1 MLGEK
6 IAQTTGK
13 VTNRRV
19 TRCDGSGVRV
29 EVSFQTSGKLL
40 GHDITELG
48 TYTSM
53 MKPGGSFFGEGQGV
67 VITKDGDT
75 ILWRGA
81 GAGKP
86 TGKGLGVSYRGAI
99 YYDTASPKLAHLNAI
114 CGIFEY
120 EVDENGNTSAII
132 SEWK

>member
-6 IAQTTGK
+6 IGQTNGR

-19 TRCDGSGVRV
+19 LGCEGGGVRV
-29 EVSFQTSGKLL
+29 EVSFQTTGKLL
-40 GHDITELG
+40 GHDISELG

-67 VITKDGDT
+67 LMTKDGDA
-75 ILWRGA
+75 ILWRGS

-86 TGKGLGVSYRGAI
+86 TGKGMGATYRGAI
-99 YYDTASPKLAHLNAI
+99 YYDTASPKFTQLNAI

>member
-6 IAQTTGK
+6 IGTSNGK

-19 TRCDGSGVRV
+19 LACEGGGIRV
-29 EVSFQTSGKLL
+29 EVSFQTTGKLL
-40 GHDITELG
+40 GHDITEIG

-53 MKPGGSFFGEGQGV
+53 LKPGGSFFGEGQGV
-67 VITKDGDT
+67 LMTKDGDA
-75 ILWRGA
+75 ISWRGS

-86 TGKGLGVSYRGAI
+86 TGKGGGVAYRGAI
-99 YYDTASPKLAHLNAI
+99 YYDTASPKLAQLNSI

-120 EVDENGNTSAII
+120 EVDEAGNTSAII